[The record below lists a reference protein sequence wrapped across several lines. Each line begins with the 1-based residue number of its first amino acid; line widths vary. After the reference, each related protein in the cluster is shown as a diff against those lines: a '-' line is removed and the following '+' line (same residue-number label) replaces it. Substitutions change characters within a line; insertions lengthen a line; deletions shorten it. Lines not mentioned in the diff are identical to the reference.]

1 MTDQAKEDPEMSQ
14 QNVEQV
20 IGKLVT
26 DPDLRT
32 AFVRQPGITLQEIIE
47 AGLRL
52 TPVEFQALPTI
63 DLEALQR
70 LADRTDPRIQ
80 RASRE
85 KGGSC

>member
-1 MTDQAKEDPEMSQ
+1 MRGEVLHYDEAQGFGFITGADGNRYGFGREDLAK
-14 QNVEQV
+14 
-20 IGKLVT
+20 
-26 DPDLRT
+26 
-32 AFVRQPGITLQEIIE
+32 AFHVARG
-47 AGLRL
+47 
-52 TPVEFQALPTI
+52 TPVEFQALLTI